1 MKSIVTGGAG
11 FIGSHLVDKLLELN
25 HDVICIDNESSQSNE
40 EFRWNDGADNYKLD
54 ICNYQHIAP
63 LFYNVDYVFHMAA
76 ESRIEPSIKNP
87 LNTNKVNILGTTNIL
102 QAAREHGVQKV
113 LYSSTSAAYGRNKI
127 PHQESMYEDCL
138 NPYSV
143 SKVCGEK
150 ICRMYTELFK
160 LKTVIFRYFNV
171 YGPRQPKRGQYAPVI
186 GIFLR
191 QKESLEPLTIVGD
204 GSQRRDF
211 IHVQD
216 VINANICAAEHNITN
231 DLYGTVFNVG
241 SGQNYSILEIANMI
255 SDKHRF
261 LEPRKGEMKET
272 LADISKIQQYLPWQP
287 TVDLEDYIK
296 SIL

>member
-211 IHVQD
+211 VHVQD
-216 VINANICAAEHNITN
+216 VINANICAADHNITN

>member
-40 EFRWNDGADNYKLD
+40 EFRWNDGADNYRLD

-216 VINANICAAEHNITN
+216 VINANICAADHNITN

>member
-211 IHVQD
+211 VHVQD

>member
-1 MKSIVTGGAG
+1 
-11 FIGSHLVDKLLELN
+11 
-25 HDVICIDNESSQSNE
+25 
-40 EFRWNDGADNYKLD
+40 
-54 ICNYQHIAP
+54 
-63 LFYNVDYVFHMAA
+63 MAA

>member
-40 EFRWNDGADNYKLD
+40 EFRWNDGADNYRLD